1 MTNDTRLVTIVLDR
15 SGSMMATKADAE
27 GGLRAFLE
35 TQKEAPGRTL
45 VTLRQFD
52 NEHET
57 VFERVPLADVPAF
70 ELRPRGMTA
79 LLDAIGST
87 IASVNE
93 HVDGL
98 DEDDRPA
105 EIVYVIITDG
115 QENCSLEWTLD
126 RVKEAITAER
136 DKGRAVVFL
145 AADQDAITVGAS
157 MGIGANTSMSY
168 GGDNTAVAMAS
179 TGEMLTRGSRSGR
192 YEFTDDER
200 DEATS

>member
-15 SGSMMATKADAE
+15 SGSMMATRTDAE
-27 GGLRAFLE
+27 GGLRAFLD

-52 NEHET
+52 NLHET

-70 ELRPRGMTA
+70 KLVPRGMTA

-93 HVDGL
+93 YVDGL
-98 DEDDRPA
+98 PEEDRPA
-105 EIVYVIITDG
+105 EVVFVIVTDG
-115 QENCSLEWTLD
+115 HENCSKEWTLD
-126 RVKEAITAER
+126 QVKQAITAEQ
-136 DKGRAVVFL
+136 DKGRAVLFL
-145 AADQDAITVGAS
+145 AADQDAITAGTS
-157 MGIGANTSMSY
+157 MGVAANSSLSY
-168 GGDNTAVAMAS
+168 GGTRTKAAMTSA
-179 TGEMLTRGSRSGR
+179 GHMVTRGSKSGS
-192 YEFTDDER
+192 YAFTDDER